1 MLSLAQ
7 LRPSLF
13 LLFIGWKTGSS
24 RTHPALMENSI
35 IIFFKPSLTVVT
47 IILSLESNK
56 LKNMISVKSAQALW
70 TIILSFIKICG
81 FLLVFDGEYLLAA
94 LLLSGRE
101 VKCVTK
107 LKLKVT
113 CNVLKE
119 VLATHHHH
127 HHHHRCQSCTQ
138 LINHQ
143 MRRIQA

>member
-1 MLSLAQ
+1 MEN
-7 LRPSLF
+7 RVIEDPPSLNGKF
-13 LLFIGWKTGSS
+13 YY
-24 RTHPALMENSI
+24 H
-35 IIFFKPSLTVVT
+35 FFKPSLTVVT

-127 HHHHRCQSCTQ
+127 HHHRCQSCTQ